1 LQRGVLA
8 SYDAFFRMPL
18 NIRTYHELTEP
29 DRSGLPG
36 QIAAQRRRVAARLA
50 GVGRVVAL
58 MSGKGGVGKSF
69 ATAGLARALA
79 RGGWAAG
86 VLDADFN
93 GPTIPALLRIPVAG
107 CTLHENGVEPPVS
120 PEGVRCFSMALLLQ
134 DGRPLGF
141 RGPEAESH
149 VWRETLEAAALREFL
164 ADVARGALDRLLVDL
179 PPGIQRF
186 QELAEL
192 LPAPPA
198 VLTVTIPTTE
208 SRDAVRRAMQFARE
222 RGAELLGV
230 VENMVDGPFTGDA
243 GEALAREFGV
253 PLLARIPWH
262 PTQDV
267 WDEVARRM
275 EGVA

>member
-1 LQRGVLA
+1 
-8 SYDAFFRMPL
+8 MPL
-18 NIRTYHELTEP
+18 NIRTYHDLTEP

-50 GVGRVVAL
+50 GVGRVVAV

-69 ATAGLARALA
+69 ATAGLGRALA
-79 RGGWAAG
+79 RAGRTTG

-93 GPTIPALLRIPVAG
+93 GPTIPALLHIPVAR
-107 CTLHENGVEPPVS
+107 CALRNDAIEPAVS
-120 PEGVRCFSMALLLQ
+120 SDGVRCFSMALLLQ

-149 VWRETLEAAALREFL
+149 VWRETLEAATLREFL
-164 ADVARGALDRLLVDL
+164 ADVAWGTLDRLLVDL

-186 QELAEL
+186 QELVDL

-198 VLTVTIPTTE
+198 VLTVTIPTAE

-222 RGAELLGV
+222 RGAQLLGV
-230 VENMVDGPFTGDA
+230 VENMVDGPFAGDA
-243 GEALAREFGV
+243 GEALAREFAV
-253 PLLARIPWH
+253 PVLARVPFQ
-262 PTQDV
+262 PSPAV
-267 WDEVARRM
+267 WDDLARRI
-275 EGVA
+275 GSAG